1 MRIAIPSRPLVG
13 TLFTM
18 KAWRV
23 EPLAIIPT
31 VQKLGPVEK
40 LILLYAIYDKVREF
54 TLTDVRAFWA
64 RRGVAVD
71 RRRVWDAAEGS

>member
-1 MRIAIPSRPLVG
+1 VETAVPSRPLVG

-40 LILLYAIYDKVREF
+40 LILLYAIYDKVGEF

-64 RRGVAVD
+64 RRGVVVD
-71 RRRVWDAAEGS
+71 RRRLWDAAGGS